1 MTELERISALTIN
14 DCFFEILHR
23 LVDFSEVPE
32 GESHYEL
39 SEEELSLYERL
50 TLHVSLEKPSLEAM
64 EADLITYKAEL
75 TAAEEARLVE
85 VARKADLADRFN
97 ALSDI
102 NAAYGELGHFAG
114 QPNTA
119 IWLKDLLVNEDH
131 EAAEAAMVALEAR
144 DTEVSAARSAVA
156 YKEEREK
163 EYEKEGVT
171 KSEMIV
177 ALWEKVIEDRPESA
191 DALQTKRQAVKVK
204 IPKP

>member
-1 MTELERISALTIN
+1 MTELERISALTID

-75 TAAEEARLVE
+75 TAAEEARLAE

-119 IWLKDLLVNEDH
+119 IWLKDLLVNDDH
-131 EAAEAAMVALEAR
+131 EAAEAALAALEAK
-144 DTEVSAARSAVA
+144 DTEVVATRSSLAYQDARRQSYASVGDQLDMQYHDLCDETTTWKDHIASVKAAH
-156 YKEEREK
+156 
-163 EYEKEGVT
+163 
-171 KSEMIV
+171 
-177 ALWEKVIEDRPESA
+177 
-191 DALQTKRQAVKVK
+191 
-204 IPKP
+204 PKP